1 MNYTISTDQ
10 ILWICSIAGALW
22 GLWKIVKEIRK
33 PNDDLRAQVDR
44 HAQLLDNDNRR
55 LAHFESSTQMILRS
69 LLVIINHE
77 ITGNGIDKMK
87 QARDDL
93 QEFLINDE

>member
-22 GLWKIVKEIRK
+22 GLWKIVKEVRK
-33 PNDDLRAQVDR
+33 PNCDLKAIVAK
-44 HAQLLDNDNRR
+44 HAEYLDNDNRR
-55 LAHFESSTQMILRS
+55 MKEYESTNRMILRC

-77 ITGNGIDKMK
+77 ITGNGIETMK

-93 QEFLINDE
+93 QKFLVEK

>member
-22 GLWKIVKEIRK
+22 GLWKIVKELRK
-33 PNDDLRAQVDR
+33 PSCDLKATVAK
-44 HAQLLDNDNRR
+44 HTEYLDNDNRR
-55 LAHFESSTQMILRS
+55 MKEYESTNHMILRC

-77 ITGNGIDKMK
+77 ITGNGIETMK

-93 QEFLINDE
+93 QKFLVEK

>member
-44 HAQLLDNDNRR
+44 HHSA
-55 LAHFESSTQMILRS
+55 S
-69 LLVIINHE
+69 
-77 ITGNGIDKMK
+77 G
-87 QARDDL
+87 
-93 QEFLINDE
+93 

>member
-22 GLWKIVKEIRK
+22 GLWKIVKELRK
-33 PNDDLRAQVDR
+33 PSCDLKATVDK
-44 HAQLLDNDNRR
+44 HTEYLDNDNRR
-55 LAHFESSTQMILRS
+55 IKEYESTNRMILRC

-77 ITGNGIDKMK
+77 ITGNGIETMK

-93 QEFLINDE
+93 QKFLVEK

>member
-22 GLWKIVKEIRK
+22 GLWKIVKELRK
-33 PNDDLRAQVDR
+33 PSCDLKTTVAK
-44 HAQLLDNDNRR
+44 HTEYLDNDNRR
-55 LAHFESSTQMILRS
+55 MKEYESTNRMILRS

-77 ITGNGIDKMK
+77 ITGNGIETMK

-93 QEFLINDE
+93 QKFLVEK

>member
-22 GLWKIVKEIRK
+22 GLWKIVKELRK
-33 PNDDLRAQVDR
+33 PSCDLKATVDK
-44 HAQLLDNDNRR
+44 HTEYLDNDNRR
-55 LAHFESSTQMILRS
+55 MKEYESTNRMILRC

-77 ITGNGIDKMK
+77 ITGNGIETMK

-93 QEFLINDE
+93 QKFLVEK